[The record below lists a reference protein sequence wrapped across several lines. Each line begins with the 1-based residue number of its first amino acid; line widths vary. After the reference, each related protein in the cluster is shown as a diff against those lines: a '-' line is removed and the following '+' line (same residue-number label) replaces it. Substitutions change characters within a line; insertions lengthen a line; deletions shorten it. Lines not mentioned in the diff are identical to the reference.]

1 MIEMW
6 IVHFESEGCE
16 VHFLLFR
23 DIKMFITPFNDKISV
38 DWNRTRIPNLIYMLL
53 IKKPLT
59 LKYKRIYSEKKKKWN
74 ESVFLKK
81 TFKTNESI
89 RYIDMH
95 VFRRPQLT
103 IRSRGERNCSTK
115 LAFHAQYTRFD
126 EKF

>member
-38 DWNRTRIPNLIYMLL
+38 DWNRTRIPNLIYMLI

-59 LKYKRIYSEKKKKWN
+59 LKYKRIYSEKKKKMKRI
-74 ESVFLKK
+74 SFLKK
-81 TFKTNESI
+81 NLQNERI
-89 RYIDMH
+89 DPIYRYARVSTAAAH
-95 VFRRPQLT
+95 NSFPRRKEL
-103 IRSRGERNCSTK
+103 
-115 LAFHAQYTRFD
+115 LD
-126 EKF
+126 